1 MTAVPSSR
9 RPMMPLAR
17 AYAEQAFSRAAGAQL
32 VEGNVLR
39 VLRDARENFP
49 AWLQAIESARERIH
63 LECYIIS
70 NDRVGAAF
78 ADALIRKV
86 REGVQVRLLYDWVGS
101 FGESGHRYY
110 QRLKDA
116 GVEVRCFNPP
126 RIDDPFGVL
135 SRDHRK
141 MLSVDGRIGF
151 VMGLCLSAKWE
162 GNEAKSIAPWRD
174 TGVSLEGPAVAD
186 LDEAF
191 AEVWAATGDPLP
203 PSALTPAEWTS
214 EPGDVAVRVVG
225 TVPTVSGLYRLDLV
239 ISALARRTLWLT
251 DAYFV
256 GVPAYVSALS
266 SAARDGVDVRLL
278 VPGASDVP
286 VVSPLSRSGY
296 RPLLESGVRVF
307 EWNGTML
314 HAKTAVVDGR
324 WARVGST
331 NLNIQSWLGNYELD
345 VAIENDDIAHEL
357 EAHYLED
364 LGNATEIVLS
374 KGARVQ
380 PIAPTGR
387 HWWRMASGSSGRAAA
402 SAIRVA
408 NSVGSAITNRRVLG
422 PAESQL
428 MLNIGLVLVLIAALG
443 VAFPR
448 VLAIPFA
455 VVAAW
460 LGIAALIRALRLR
473 KARPAAS
480 PQAAQQGGQQGA
492 TITTAERLS

>member
-1 MTAVPSSR
+1 MTVAPSSR

-32 VEGNVLR
+32 VEGNAVR

-49 AWLQAIESARERIH
+49 AWLEAIEAARERSH

-70 NDRVGAAF
+70 DDRIGAAF
-78 ADALIRKV
+78 ADALTRKA
-86 REGVQVRLLYDWVGS
+86 RDGVQVRVLYDWFGAVG
-101 FGESGHRYY
+101 EAGHRYY
-110 QRLKDA
+110 QRLRDA

-126 RIDDPFGVL
+126 RIDNPFGVL
-135 SRDHRK
+135 TRDHRK
-141 MLSVDGRIGF
+141 MLSVDGRLGF
-151 VMGLCLSAKWE
+151 VTGLCLSARWE
-162 GNEAKSIAPWRD
+162 GEPAKGLAPWRD
-174 TGVSLEGPAVAD
+174 TGISLEGPAVAD

-191 AEVWAATGDPLP
+191 EEVWATTGDPIP
-203 PSALTPAEWTS
+203 AEATTPAEWAS
-214 EPGDVAVRVVG
+214 DPGDVAVRVVG
-225 TVPTVSGLYRLDLV
+225 TVPAVSGLFRLDLV
-239 ISALARRTLWLT
+239 VSALARRTLWLT

-256 GVPAYVSALS
+256 GVPTYVSALS

-278 VPGASDVP
+278 VPGSSDVP

-296 RPLLESGVRVF
+296 RPLLEAGVRVF

-357 EAHYLED
+357 EAHYLDD
-364 LGNATEIVLS
+364 LANATEIVLS
-374 KGARVQ
+374 RGARVQ
-380 PIAPTGR
+380 PITPTGR
-387 HWWRMASGSSGRAAA
+387 HWWRVGGAGSSGRAAA
-402 SAIRVA
+402 SAMRVA
-408 NSVGSAITNRRVLG
+408 NSVGSAITSRRVLG

-428 MLNIGLVLVLIAALG
+428 MMSIGVALVVIAALG
-443 VAFPR
+443 IVFPR
-448 VLAIPFA
+448 LLAIPFA
-455 VVAAW
+455 VVSAW

-473 KARPAAS
+473 KARPASS
-480 PQAAQQGGQQGA
+480 PQAAQQGA

>member
-49 AWLQAIESARERIH
+49 AWLEAIESARERIH

-101 FGESGHRYY
+101 LGESGHRYY

-174 TGVSLEGPAVAD
+174 TGVSLEGPAVDD

-357 EAHYLED
+357 AML
-364 LGNATEIVLS
+364 LS
-374 KGARVQ
+374 TVRRPAVTLTVGALDVFGGDKPRALVARIEQTSALVEMQAEQERLVRRVGLPPDKRKFSPHVTLARLRDTSPWHAADFLSQ
-380 PIAPTGR
+380 RGHFLRRSFKADRFVIF
-387 HWWRMASGSSGRAAA
+387 SSRA
-402 SAIRVA
+402 
-408 NSVGSAITNRRVLG
+408 SVGGG
-422 PAESQL
+422 PYVVE
-428 MLNIGLVLVLIAALG
+428 AAY
-443 VAFPR
+443 P
-448 VLAIPFA
+448 LA
-455 VVAAW
+455 
-460 LGIAALIRALRLR
+460 
-473 KARPAAS
+473 S
-480 PQAAQQGGQQGA
+480 
-492 TITTAERLS
+492 